1 MLPFQPFACWV
12 VWLLIGTWFYS
23 ESMNLGWSKGFY
35 MAVNVGYSIGWGYPS
50 EFSDES
56 RVFST
61 FYVLVGAS
69 AVAAS
74 LGYFAQAMID
84 SSKRWYAKALAQQ
97 KFEHSTP
104 KEKLY
109 LWIQLHEGSLKIVGI
124 WITWIIAMIIFSLC
138 TVRWNFTNALYFAV
152 SSLSTGDLWAIPS
165 DSPEWYFGVGK
176 CRRECLTFAEHTSS
190 PSSLLSHHHPPQ
202 WAALPPRACR

>member
-1 MLPFQPFACWV
+1 M
-12 VWLLIGTWFYS
+12 VWLFIGTLFYS
-23 ESMNLGWSKGFY
+23 YSMNLGWSKGFY

-84 SSKRWYAKALAQQ
+84 SSKRWYAVK
-97 KFEHSTP
+97 
-104 KEKLY
+104 
-109 LWIQLHEGSLKIVGI
+109 
-124 WITWIIAMIIFSLC
+124 
-138 TVRWNFTNALYFAV
+138 RWRNK
-152 SSLSTGDLWAIPS
+152 SLSIQHRKRSFTCG
-165 DSPEWYFGVGK
+165 
-176 CRRECLTFAEHTSS
+176 
-190 PSSLLSHHHPPQ
+190 LSYTKGH
-202 WAALPPRACR
+202 